1 MGSLTKNL
9 LILAGIFSLV
19 VASVAIAYYN
29 RTSAF
34 LIIAP
39 LWLIFCLAGAYF
51 SQGKVRLT
59 IFYLIPF
66 ILAFGVAEYRMVYNQ
81 SSGSPK
87 IINFTLSD
95 PQYFQSHQLLGTA
108 PKSDFIVNA
117 SKKTPSKV
125 IYDVQY
131 TITSDAIRK
140 SSNAITPGKPSALF
154 YGGSFTFGEGV
165 NDQETL
171 PVYFQEYMNGEL
183 QSINMGF
190 HGYGPHQML
199 VSLEHSLE
207 EKIIAE
213 NPPKYLI
220 YQAIPDHVARCQG
233 FNFWD
238 YGGPK
243 YILDDNNNAQYTGPF
258 YGTFNRYALSFLSRS
273 KILQN
278 WLAREREITPEHL
291 QLYAAIVAKSA
302 QLFKE
307 RYGGQMLVIV
317 WHYGDQEM
325 PIYKSIQALGIPVF
339 LVRDII
345 PDLTAAPDKYRLHLL
360 DKHPTPAAHRKTAR
374 WLADYITSLGSEQ
387 PDIETEV
394 E

>member
-1 MGSLTKNL
+1 MGSLSRNL
-9 LILAGIFSLV
+9 IFLAGTLILL
-19 VASVAIAYYN
+19 VASGAIAYYN
-29 RTSAF
+29 RTAAF
-34 LIIAP
+34 LIITP

-51 SQGKVRLT
+51 SQGKMRLI

-66 ILAFGVAEYRMVYNQ
+66 VLAFGVAEYRQAYNQ
-81 SSGSPK
+81 TSDSK
-87 IINFTLSD
+87 TYINFSISD
-95 PQYFQSHQLLGTA
+95 PQYFQTHPLLGTA
-108 PKSDFIVNA
+108 PKPDFLVHA
-117 SKKTPSKV
+117 SKKTSSEV
-125 IYDVQY
+125 IYDVKY
-131 TITSDAIRK
+131 TINANAIRQT
-140 SSNAITPGKPSALF
+140 ADFIPPGKPAALF

-171 PVYFQEYMNGEL
+171 PAYFQEYMNGEL
-183 QSINMGF
+183 QAINMGF

-199 VSLEHSLE
+199 VSLEHSME

-213 NPPKYLI
+213 NPPRYLI
-220 YQAIPDHVARCQG
+220 YQAIPSHVARSHG

-258 YGTFNRYALSFLSRS
+258 HGTFNRYALSFLSRS
-273 KILQN
+273 KLLQK
-278 WLAREREITPEHL
+278 WFAREREITPEHT
-291 QLYAAIVAKSA
+291 QLFTAIVAKSA
-302 QLFKE
+302 QIFKE
-307 RYGGQMLVIV
+307 RYGGQMLVLV

-345 PDLTAAPDKYRLHLL
+345 TDLTAAPNKYCLHPL
-360 DKHPTPAAHRKTAR
+360 DPHPTPLAYRKTAR
-374 WLADYITSLGSEQ
+374 WLADYITSLGIRQSA
-387 PDIETEV
+387 IETEV